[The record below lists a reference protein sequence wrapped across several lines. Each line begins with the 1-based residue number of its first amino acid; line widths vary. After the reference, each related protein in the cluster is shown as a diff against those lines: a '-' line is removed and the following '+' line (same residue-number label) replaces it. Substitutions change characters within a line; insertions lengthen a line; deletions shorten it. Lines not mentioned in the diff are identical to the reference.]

1 MTCNPRYDRLAAELL
16 AAPDPV
22 TAIAHLLGDHEARL
36 NGAMERIKHLE
47 ARLAAVK
54 ESANR

>member
-36 NGAMERIKHLE
+36 DGAMERIKHLE

-54 ESANR
+54 ESR